1 MATTKPANS
10 ENTILLPKGTTRKQ
24 AAKALETL
32 PSTVLQKGFNA
43 KKYFDTM
50 KWGQDALAFQ
60 RELRED

>member
-1 MATTKPANS
+1 MTKPVKPANA
-10 ENTILLPKGTTRKQ
+10 IHLPKGITRKQ
-24 AAKALETL
+24 AVTVLETL
-32 PSTVLQKGFNA
+32 PSTTSSKGFNA